1 MELHECVEAEF
12 AAPQGLAPVADVR
25 AEVAASWRD
34 CVAVGLRHDCCHP
47 PHQAVVDVESP
58 LGRAGGPV
66 VRRLGRD
73 LQGTGVAVVLAD
85 DGACV
90 VDTHAADELMHHR
103 LGRLS
108 LAPGFAWR
116 VEAVGTNALGLATR
130 DRSWAIVDGREHFM
144 DALVALTTV
153 AAPVCDR
160 RSGELCGTVA
170 LVCATGGANTTL
182 LLAVARHAARE
193 IEQRLADDWSA
204 RQSLLNDAFLRDQR
218 RARGP
223 LVVVDDR
230 SLLMNAAATTVL
242 SDADRAPLWEVA
254 SRALKAGDRA
264 PLPYVARG
272 GTPMLGQLKPIYDSD
287 TVVAALVRFGSPVRR
302 PPRPH
307 RPTFGWAS
315 LTDAELSLV
324 ELIASGLTN
333 REAAAKL
340 YLSPHTVDSHLR
352 HIFRKLDIASRVEL
366 ARLAAEKQAS
376 APVPAC
382 RP

>member
-1 MELHECVEAEF
+1 
-12 AAPQGLAPVADVR
+12 
-25 AEVAASWRD
+25 
-34 CVAVGLRHDCCHP
+34 
-47 PHQAVVDVESP
+47 VESP
-58 LGRAGGPV
+58 LARAGDPV

-85 DGACV
+85 DGARV
-90 VDTHAADELMHHR
+90 VDTHAPDDLMRHR

-116 VEAVGTNALGLATR
+116 VEAAGTNALGLATR

-144 DALVALTTV
+144 DALDSLTTV

-160 RSGELCGTVA
+160 RSGRLCGTVA
-170 LVCATGGANTTL
+170 LVCATGSANTGL
-182 LLAVARHAARE
+182 LLAIARHAARE
-193 IEQRLADDWSA
+193 IELRLVDGWSV
-204 RQSLLNDAFLRDQR
+204 RRRLMNEAFLREQR

-223 LVVVDDR
+223 VVVVDDR
-230 SLLMNAAATTVL
+230 SLLMNAAAAAVL
-242 SDADRAPLWEVA
+242 SEGDQAPLWEVA
-254 SRALKAGDRA
+254 SRALEAGDRA

-272 GTPMLGQLKPIYDSD
+272 GTPMIGRLKPIYDGD
-287 TVVAALVRFGSPVRR
+287 TVVAALVRFGSPARR
-302 PPRPH
+302 TPRPD
-307 RPTFGWAS
+307 RLTFGWAS

-333 REAAAKL
+333 REAAEKL

-366 ARLAAEKQAS
+366 ARLFAS
-376 APVPAC
+376 RTTSTAVAV
-382 RP
+382 